1 MKNEKIWVKIYRLR
15 LGHRGEASKRF
26 LNQKSLTKTYVY
38 ITGNI
43 APCNEDSHSTKKM
56 HESDGNICANEVNE
70 VLGQTRLVRR
80 IIGLLLILGLLG
92 VLLVLTSTSRFGP
105 GVSPDSVAHV
115 STARNLL
122 SGKGYVQYDGSRFV
136 SCPPLFPTLLASIG
150 LCGFDPLGVAR
161 YLNAICFGAI
171 IFISGLWLLKNI
183 QPLPFALLGAG
194 ALLLSKPLIGV
205 SAFAWPEPLFVL
217 LVLVFVVEAGEF
229 LERGKSLSFILLT
242 ISAMLAFLTH
252 YLGIAVILAGL
263 VILYLKPSITP
274 VRRFVNLIMFA
285 TISALPTIVWLVG
298 NRIVSSELTREIA
311 LGSFPIAQNLWFALH
326 AVSKWFLPLRMP
338 TTARIVIFSLL
349 FILMLGLLAAITAR
363 DRNRWARS
371 NLPQIMPSLCFLLI
385 YLGCLVAS
393 ATGVA
398 FGGIN
403 DRLLSPIYVPLILLM
418 VFTFDNLREF
428 PDRHFLRKAFTIT
441 LIAGFSI
448 WLAYRASRV
457 TKVTWMSF
465 RDGPG
470 GYATA
475 AWRES
480 NLVQHIRRYPL
491 HGQVYSNAPDAVYIL
506 AGESARLSPRK
517 HPSHSPKSTPDDIL
531 KFKTTLVSGTDTY
544 LVWFEN
550 NYRASYL
557 YSLQEL
563 RSMFDVDTVAAT
575 SDGAVYLVR

>member
-1 MKNEKIWVKIYRLR
+1 M
-15 LGHRGEASKRF
+15 
-26 LNQKSLTKTYVY
+26 
-38 ITGNI
+38 
-43 APCNEDSHSTKKM
+43 
-56 HESDGNICANEVNE
+56 
-70 VLGQTRLVRR
+70 LGQTRLARR

-92 VLLVLTSTSRFGP
+92 VLLVLASTSRFGP

-122 SGKGYVQYDGSRFV
+122 SGNGYVQYDGSPFA
-136 SCPPLFPTLLASIG
+136 SHPPLFPTLLASIG
-150 LCGFDPLGVAR
+150 LCGFDLLSVAR
-161 YLNAICFGAI
+161 YFNAICFGMI

-194 ALLLSKPLIGV
+194 ALLLSRPLIGV
-205 SAFAWPEPLFVL
+205 SAFASTEPVFAL
-217 LVLVFVVEAGEF
+217 LVLVFVVEAGEY
-229 LERGKSLSFILLT
+229 LERGKSLSFILLIIT
-242 ISAMLAFLTH
+242 AALAFLTH

-274 VRRFVNLIMFA
+274 MRRLVNLILFA
-285 TISALPTIVWLVG
+285 AISALPTIVWLVG

-311 LGSFPIAQNLWFALH
+311 LASFPIAENLWFALH
-326 AVSKWFLPLRMP
+326 AISKWFLPLRTP
-338 TTARIVIFSLL
+338 ATARILIFSLL
-349 FILMLGLLAAITAR
+349 FILMLGLLAAIIAR

-371 NLPQIMPSLCFLLI
+371 NLPQVMPSLCFLFI

-393 ATGVA
+393 ARGGV
-398 FGGIN
+398 FDPIN
-403 DRLLSPIYVPLILLM
+403 DRLLSPAYVPLILLM
-418 VFTFDNLREF
+418 VFTLDNLREF
-428 PDRHFLRKAFTIT
+428 PDRHSLRKALNII

-448 WLAYRASRV
+448 WLAYRVSRV
-457 TKVTWMSF
+457 AKVTWMFF
-465 RDGPG
+465 RDGPR

-475 AWRES
+475 EWRES
-480 NLVQHIRRYPL
+480 DLVQHIRNHSP

-506 AGESARLSPRK
+506 AGISARLSPRK
-517 HPSHSPKSTPDDIL
+517 HPSFSPTSTTDDIL
-531 KFKTTLVSGTDTY
+531 QFKKSLASDTATY

-550 NYRASYL
+550 NYRGSYL